1 MERGNHHINSERD
14 FTKVSRSFEG
24 KWRDGIRKEEL
35 EELIADF
42 LISLFDFIEDQTES
56 RFMGH
61 IKGILR
67 ADSGRMRFNL
77 VSKRCGIGIQTDI
90 SDKIYGADAGVV
102 VVFYDPDFT
111 ISKDRIRAEMKDLWE
126 NIFSV

>member
-1 MERGNHHINSERD
+1 M
-14 FTKVSRSFEG
+14 K
-24 KWRDGIRKEEL
+24 
-35 EELIADF
+35 
-42 LISLFDFIEDQTES
+42 DQTES

-77 VSKRCGIGIQTDI
+77 VSKGCGIGIQTDI
-90 SDKIYGADAGVV
+90 NNKIYGADADVV
-102 VVFYDPDFT
+102 VVFHDPDF
-111 ISKDRIRAEMKDLWE
+111 IVPKDRIRAEMKDLWD